1 MYVPVT
7 IPNICKCHQ
16 FWIDTCVKLAMAN
29 SSLLAY
35 MNWSCVIVG
44 ATIVLPGIYWIFSA
58 RHKYLKDSNSVL
70 TDNVIVVDGVA
81 KSAAEVLGIEAKD
94 KF

>member
-1 MYVPVT
+1 
-7 IPNICKCHQ
+7 
-16 FWIDTCVKLAMAN
+16 
-29 SSLLAY
+29 

-44 ATIVLPGIYWIFSA
+44 ATIVFPGIYWIYSA

-81 KSAAEVLGIEAKD
+81 KTAAEVLGMEVKQN
-94 KF
+94 F